1 MNNVAYR
8 IAESVA
14 FGAFGIAEKM
24 PWRAARFLG
33 FLVAMP
39 IAMCGVVLSIPFLAV
54 ATAIDMWE
62 HSA

>member
-24 PWRAARFLG
+24 PWRWARFLG
-33 FLVAMP
+33 SVIAMP
-39 IAMCGVVLSIPFLAV
+39 VCLFGVLLSIPFLAV